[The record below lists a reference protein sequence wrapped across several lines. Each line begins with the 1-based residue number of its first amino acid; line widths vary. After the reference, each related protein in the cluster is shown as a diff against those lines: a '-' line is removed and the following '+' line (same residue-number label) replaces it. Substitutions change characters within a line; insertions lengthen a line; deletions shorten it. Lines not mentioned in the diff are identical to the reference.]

1 MAYHEWRLVLIYRRQ
16 LLVCLIL
23 TFASATRIEAGVFA
37 EVSFQGSGT
46 TTFTKTTTPF
56 FIEQGGGENCCGD
69 GYGLVD
75 LSKPKLKAE
84 ISSRRPTP
92 GGTESQF
99 EVVALG
105 SDDFSVEGTQIV
117 NGVQVPLSTGDPL
130 PQPVTLL
137 ITVRLKGLCPPLPEG
152 ISGNVTGAAELT
164 VGLNH
169 DIKRFSSTA
178 AADYIPVVADQEF
191 DVYLGASHSFTTVGV
206 IPLTY
211 SLHLFAASGTSFKF
225 VKTVVTPTLPAQFK
239 CRTVLKS

>member
-105 SDDFSVEGTQIV
+105 SDDFSVEGTQWRA
-117 NGVQVPLSTGDPL
+117 G
-130 PQPVTLL
+130 
-137 ITVRLKGLCPPLPEG
+137 
-152 ISGNVTGAAELT
+152 
-164 VGLNH
+164 
-169 DIKRFSSTA
+169 
-178 AADYIPVVADQEF
+178 PVVHGRPASA
-191 DVYLGASHSFTTVGV
+191 ASHALNNCSIEG
-206 IPLTY
+206 
-211 SLHLFAASGTSFKF
+211 
-225 VKTVVTPTLPAQFK
+225 TLPAA
-239 CRTVLKS
+239 S